1 MMISIPG
8 GEERSYEVERLAGA
22 EEEWHSLRSYQGACP
37 RNDFKIL
44 GWPKSSFIP
53 LKKGVWENPNE
64 LFGQPNN

>member
-1 MMISIPG
+1 M
-8 GEERSYEVERLAGA
+8 ERLAGA